1 MTPNVESTY
10 TVETTDTN
18 DIVLE
23 NSADY
28 VDIYTN
34 DAATNTEIYVC
45 DITTQTEPDK
55 LAVAGRIDNVLL
67 KNEDRSMYRSQN
79 SMDMNVILKS
89 EKNTKDFIGLTP
101 KYFWSLYKFL
111 GDAKFGLSYWK
122 NTKKQD
128 FTGRNSTLSVAEQL
142 FITLLRLRR
151 GFNIFT
157 LAHFYQVSEYRIRT
171 IFTTRIMFLFK
182 HFQTMKF
189 MIFPE
194 RQAYRMTL
202 PKVFRPFKNIR
213 ASIDCT
219 EFKCEMPRNYSQQGN
234 LYSSYKSHCTM
245 KCFNCS

>member
-1 MTPNVESTY
+1 M
-10 TVETTDTN
+10 
-18 DIVLE
+18 
-23 NSADY
+23 
-28 VDIYTN
+28 

-55 LAVAGRIDNVLL
+55 LAVAGRIDKVLL
-67 KNEDRSMYRSQN
+67 KNELSLMKNSENCSMYRSQK

-89 EKNTKDFIGLTP
+89 EKNTKCFIRLIS
-101 KYFWSLYKFL
+101 KHFWSLYKFL
-111 GDAKFGLSYWK
+111 GDAKFSVSYWK

-157 LAHFYQVSEYRIRT
+157 LAHFYQVSEYTIRT
-171 IFTTRIMFLFK
+171 IFATSIMFLFK

-189 MIFPE
+189 IIFPE
-194 RQAYRMTL
+194 PQAYRKTL

-213 ASIDCT
+213 ARIDCT
-219 EFKCEMPRNYSQQGN
+219 EFKCEMPKTTVNRAIFIPHT
-234 LYSSYKSHCTM
+234 KVTVP
-245 KCFNCS
+245 